1 MERESEARRRLWLL
15 RDEIKQCV
23 DYQFFYKHYCINARF
38 SGTHLHAH
46 CPILAHAHSGRGS
59 PSFSVDL
66 HRGLFHCFSRNE
78 GGDCI
83 RFYQLMHN
91 ASFSRAV
98 RELARE
104 LGISSTRQP
113 SLAFYAAPD
122 REEQNQTSVEPLD
135 HERMRVVCEA
145 FLDTCRREDQTEGIS
160 YLVKRGIDRRTIEQA
175 GVVYFPRRA
184 YRRVMRRMIDSFAL
198 DELQQSGLFNKQ
210 THLTFYRHRLLF
222 PFYVEGRAVYLQ
234 ARTTAA
240 NVQPRWHNMRGGVP
254 ALYNVDA
261 LNKLATGAVVYLV
274 EGFTDTLTL
283 VEHGFPAVGL
293 VGAGGFREEW
303 LGLLGR
309 FRVVAALDGDR
320 AGHQAAAR
328 YEAMFAARSLQ
339 LTRLCLASDIND
351 FFRHLPSAALEFALM
366 TEAALEEGDS
376 RPKAMDD

>member
-15 RDEIKQCV
+15 RDEIKQRI
-23 DYQFFYKHYCINARF
+23 DYRSFYHHYCLNARF
-38 SGTHLHAH
+38 SGTHFHTQ

-91 ASFSRAV
+91 ASFGRAV
-98 RELARE
+98 REMAWE
-104 LGISSTRQP
+104 LGINSTRQL
-113 SLAFYAAPD
+113 SLAFCAAPD
-122 REEQNQTSVEPLD
+122 REEPNQTSIEPLD
-135 HERMRVVCEA
+135 LERMHVVCEA
-145 FLDTCRREDQTEGIS
+145 FLDAVGREEQTEGIS

-184 YRRVMRRMIDSFAL
+184 YRRVMRRMMDSFSL
-198 DELQQSGLFNKQ
+198 DELQQSGLFNKRA
-210 THLTFYRHRLLF
+210 HLTFYRHRLLF

-234 ARTTAA
+234 ARTTAV

-261 LNKLATGAVVYLV
+261 LHKLATGTVVYLV

-283 VEHGFPAVGL
+283 VGHGFPAVGL

-320 AGHQAAAR
+320 AGHHAAAR
-328 YEAMFAARSLQ
+328 YEEMFAARSLQ
-339 LTRLCLASDIND
+339 LARLCLASDIND
-351 FFRHLPSAALEFALM
+351 FFRHRPSAALEFELL
-366 TEAALEEGDS
+366 TEAVLENEG
-376 RPKAMDD
+376 

>member
-15 RDEIKQCV
+15 RDEIKQRV
-23 DYQFFYKHYCINARF
+23 DYRSFYNHYCINARF
-38 SGTHLHAH
+38 SGTHLHAQ

-59 PSFSVDL
+59 PSLSVDL

-83 RFYQLMHN
+83 RFYQLIHN

-98 RELARE
+98 REMARE
-104 LGISSTRQP
+104 LGVSSTRQQ
-113 SLAFYAAPD
+113 SLAFCAAPD
-122 REEQNQTSVEPLD
+122 HEEVNQTLIEPLD
-135 HERMRVVCEA
+135 RERMHVVCEA
-145 FLDTCRREDQTEGIS
+145 FLDACRREDQTEGIS
-160 YLVKRGIDRRTIEQA
+160 YLAKRGISRRTTGRA
-175 GVVYFPRRA
+175 GVAYFPRRA
-184 YRRVMRRMIDSFAL
+184 YLRVMRRMIDSFSL
-198 DELQQSGLFNKQ
+198 DELQQGGLFNKQ
-210 THLTFYRHRLLF
+210 AHLTFYRHRLLF
-222 PFYVEGRAVYLQ
+222 PFYVEGRVIYLQ

-240 NVQPRWHNMRGGVP
+240 KVQPHWHNMRGGVP
-254 ALYNVDA
+254 TLYNVDA
-261 LNKLATGAVVYLV
+261 LNKLATGAAIYLV

-320 AGHQAAAR
+320 AGHRAAAR
-328 YEAMFAARSLQ
+328 YKEMFAARGLQ
-339 LTRLCLASDIND
+339 LAHLCLASDIND

-366 TEAALEEGDS
+366 TEAALENV
-376 RPKAMDD
+376 